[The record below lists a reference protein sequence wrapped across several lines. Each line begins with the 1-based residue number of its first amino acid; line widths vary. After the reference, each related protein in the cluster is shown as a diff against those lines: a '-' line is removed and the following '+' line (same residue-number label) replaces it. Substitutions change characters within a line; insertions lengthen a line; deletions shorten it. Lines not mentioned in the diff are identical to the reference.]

1 MSEELAGPG
10 EGAAEPDSANT
21 DQLNGPKLY
30 HPDTEGH
37 LSGLLNRQRFLD
49 REVLVGLG
57 RGMFK
62 KYSDLAPN
70 QGACGP
76 TRHELGR
83 KRTTWSV

>member
-1 MSEELAGPG
+1 MSGELAGPG
-10 EGAAEPDSANT
+10 EGAAEPDSAKT

-30 HPDTEGH
+30 HSDTEGR
-37 LSGLLNRQRFLD
+37 LSGLLNRLRLLD
-49 REVLVGLG
+49 REVLVGSG
-57 RGMFK
+57 REMFN

-70 QGACGP
+70 QGACGL